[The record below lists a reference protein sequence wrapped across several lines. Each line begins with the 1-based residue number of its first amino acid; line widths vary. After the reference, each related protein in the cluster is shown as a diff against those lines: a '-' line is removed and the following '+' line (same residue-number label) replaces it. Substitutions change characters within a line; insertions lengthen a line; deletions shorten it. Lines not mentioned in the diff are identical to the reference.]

1 MNIQIVTDSCAH
13 GQLPANITVV
23 ANTLSLQGKTY
34 REGVDLSPE
43 EALKLFSRQPY
54 APLIHVPTQ
63 EDYLA
68 IYERL
73 ARDADAILSIHASRE
88 ILASWQNARAA
99 AKQMAGRCEVE
110 VIDSRTISAG
120 QGILV
125 RLAAKSLEGGASFE
139 ETVRVLRGAVERI
152 YSVYYVESTEFLMQ
166 NQIMSPSH
174 SILGMML
181 NLKPVLT
188 VEEGRL
194 APMEKVKT
202 RTQAIDRIAEFAV
215 EFLAFDDAVVVQ
227 HRAGGNDPSRM
238 LYDRLNADFP
248 NQQFPNTLYGASLAA
263 LIGTE
268 ATGLVILESE
278 ESENDF

>member
-88 ILASWQNARAA
+88 ILPSWQNARAA

>member
-13 GQLPANITVV
+13 GQLPAGITIVP
-23 ANTLSLQGKTY
+23 NTLSLQGKSY
-34 REGVDLSPE
+34 REGVDLGAE
-43 EALKLFSRQPY
+43 EALKLFSHQPY

-63 EDYLA
+63 EEYLA
-68 IYERL
+68 VYERL
-73 ARDADAILSIHASRE
+73 ARNTDAILSIHASRE
-88 ILASWQNARAA
+88 ILPSWQNARAA
-99 AKQMAGRCEVE
+99 AKQMAGRCQIE

-120 QGILV
+120 QGILI
-125 RLAAKSLEGGASFE
+125 RLAERSLTSGKSFD
-139 ETVRVLRGAVERI
+139 ETVRILRGAVERI

-215 EFLAFDDAVVVQ
+215 EFLSFDDAVVVQ

-248 NQQFPNTLYGASLAA
+248 NHQFPNTLYGASLAA

-268 ATGLVILESE
+268 ATGLAILESE

>member
-13 GQLPANITVV
+13 GQLPAGITIVP
-23 ANTLSLQGKTY
+23 NTLSLQGKSY
-34 REGVDLSPE
+34 REGVDLGAE
-43 EALKLFSRQPY
+43 EALKLFSHQPY

-63 EDYLA
+63 EQYLA
-68 IYERL
+68 VYERL

-88 ILASWQNARAA
+88 ILPSWQNARAA
-99 AKQMAGRCEVE
+99 AKQMAGRCQIE

-125 RLAAKSLEGGASFE
+125 RLAAKSLEGGASFD
-139 ETVRVLRGAVERI
+139 ETVRILRGAVERI

-194 APMEKVKT
+194 TPMEKVKT

-215 EFLAFDDAVVVQ
+215 EFLSFDDAVVVQ

-268 ATGLVILESE
+268 ATGLAILESE